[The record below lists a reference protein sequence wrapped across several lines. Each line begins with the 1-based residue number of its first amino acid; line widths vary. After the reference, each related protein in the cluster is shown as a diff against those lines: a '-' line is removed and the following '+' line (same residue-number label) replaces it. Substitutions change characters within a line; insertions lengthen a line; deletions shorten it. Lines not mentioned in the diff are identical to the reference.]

1 MDEPGWDIAE
11 SIGRWTA
18 VRDFKGANM
27 KPASILI
34 ADDESN
40 IRLTIGE
47 ALKSEGYQVWEA
59 ANGKEAL
66 AAIEK
71 HPPDLLVLDL
81 NMPVMDGM
89 AVLEHL
95 KSQVGRNKPR
105 VIMLTA
111 YGSIAAAVR
120 ATRLGALDFLEKPIT
135 PSELRR
141 MVRSIF
147 NEPELDAPTIGTI
160 AAPVEYEK
168 ALAHIRKALRLADLS
183 NAESLLEK
191 AAEQRNQYT
200 AEYFNLLGV
209 LYEAQHKWRLARKC
223 YDKAIAAD
231 AHFEPPQVNM
241 RRLYE
246 LQARGRTTHPV
257 NLGDETDEVWFA
269 RLPEVRT

>member
-1 MDEPGWDIAE
+1 MDCRAE
-11 SIGRWTA
+11 L
-18 VRDFKGANM
+18 KGNCM

-47 ALKSEGYQVWEA
+47 ALKSEGYQVQEA

-66 AAIEK
+66 AAIERYT
-71 HPPDLLVLDL
+71 PDLVVLDL

-95 KSQVGRNKPR
+95 KTHVGKNKPR

-111 YGSIAAAVR
+111 YGSISAAVR
-120 ATRLGALDFLEKPIT
+120 ATRLGALDFMEKPVT
-135 PSELRR
+135 PSELRKT
-141 MVRSIF
+141 VRSIF
-147 NEPELDAPTIGTI
+147 SEPELDAPGIGSI

-168 ALAHIRKALRLADLS
+168 ALAHIRHALRLADFS
-183 NAESLLEK
+183 NAETLLEK
-191 AAEQRNQYT
+191 AAEQRNQHT

-209 LYEAQHKWRLARKC
+209 LYEAQRKWRLARKC
-223 YDKAIAAD
+223 YDKAISAD
-231 AHFEPPQVNM
+231 AQFEPAQINM

-246 LQARGRTTHPV
+246 LQARGRTSHPV
-257 NLGDETDEVWFA
+257 KLGDESDDVWFA
-269 RLPEVRT
+269 KLPEIRT